1 MKTSCPAVGW
11 RFYVSDSMKVALAVV
26 VGSALTAVGIL
37 LIGVNGPDWLGWV
50 FLFPGTLLGTLMPHP
65 NIGTPEHPFHEGTPL
80 DLPAAVIGL
89 AMSALM
95 NIVIAYYVL
104 PQLHR
109 LRGRL

>member
-1 MKTSCPAVGW
+1 
-11 RFYVSDSMKVALAVV
+11 MKVALAFV

-37 LIGVNGPDWLGWV
+37 LTGVNDAEWVRWV
-50 FLFPGTLLGTLMPHP
+50 FLFPWALLGTLIPHP

-104 PQLHR
+104 PRLHR